1 MMAKKKALGIIIS
14 VLGMAALLTACQ
26 RQKGGRDINFPAYKV
41 ENPQGIFHYDQINET
56 AGFSVNAELPKNWTI
71 KKENG
76 DEDVPPGE
84 LYTPVYIYEGDRLI
98 GYIGFNIFEPYTEE
112 IPQELYYQTVWPSLR
127 LSSLSVWEQF
137 TSIKTTD
144 KGETGIAEIH
154 YKDPSEV
161 DNPDLSMAEIPELE
175 SIGIL
180 SYDRDLKVY
189 VGIAFMPDTVTK
201 EQAEAIARSIKLDS
215 ID

>member
-127 LSSLSVWEQF
+127 LSKYTLKHCIGTCRQPADFIRVQF
-137 TSIKTTD
+137 AVQMAFHIS
-144 KGETGIAEIH
+144 H
-154 YKDPSEV
+154 YFIEV
-161 DNPDLSMAEIPELE
+161 FCPLHTLGSFICQYTN
-175 SIGIL
+175 
-180 SYDRDLKVY
+180 
-189 VGIAFMPDTVTK
+189 FFCF
-201 EQAEAIARSIKLDS
+201 
-215 ID
+215 